1 MTVDIH
7 IKFKFLDIFFLLFHS
22 SLIIFNLFGW
32 FWRAL
37 RKANLITLIL
47 TGVSWFILGIFYGI
61 GYCPLTDLHWN
72 VLEKLGVD
80 DLPASYIKY
89 LVDRMTGL
97 NLDSQLVEVLTVTLF
112 FLALFMSILVNF
124 KKKIFIR
131 KIG

>member
-32 FWRAL
+32 IWRAL